1 MLQSEDI
8 SKINEIK
15 GLYSERWIQP
25 EFMKEHIN
33 RLKVSSK
40 SKLFTSIKTSG
51 VGFWTLFNVLLL
63 FPFMDVKNV
72 KSYISGR
79 FAIKSITTKDVLY
92 RILKKQNINWRSILL
107 MFVKRYIEL
116 EKQSLDVEPETGKY
130 LIFDDTD
137 IEKTGKKIEGVSK
150 IFNHVS
156 KRYILGFKLLVAGYW
171 DGNIF
176 VPVDFSFHRENKK
189 NKYGLKRKEI
199 EKQYSVKRDSKHP
212 VHKRFRELN
221 SSKTNIVVEMYRRIN
236 SRKIHVDYILFDSW
250 FTSIKLIKKLKSIN
264 EEVNI
269 IGMFKYIKSKV
280 VIGGKTY
287 SLKQLRNIGKLQRSR
302 KHKYY
307 YREFIVV
314 IDGVKVKLFF
324 TKKGKNG
331 NWHTLLSTDTNLTFT
346 KALTIYSKR
355 WTIEVFFKEVKQLLG
370 LGKTQ
375 STNFDVQ
382 IAQTTIIMI
391 QYLLIA
397 IKYRMEAYGTIG
409 GLFKGIKQD
418 YFEYRLSDRI
428 LALMNHIL
436 HVLDFFLDKK
446 QSDEI
451 ISALI
456 TYSNELNFL
465 EEPN

>member
-1 MLQSEDI
+1 M
-8 SKINEIK
+8 
-15 GLYSERWIQP
+15 
-25 EFMKEHIN
+25 
-33 RLKVSSK
+33 
-40 SKLFTSIKTSG
+40 
-51 VGFWTLFNVLLL
+51 
-63 FPFMDVKNV
+63 
-72 KSYISGR
+72 
-79 FAIKSITTKDVLY
+79 
-92 RILKKQNINWRSILL
+92 
-107 MFVKRYIEL
+107 
-116 EKQSLDVEPETGKY
+116 
-130 LIFDDTD
+130 
-137 IEKTGKKIEGVSK
+137 
-150 IFNHVS
+150 
-156 KRYILGFKLLVAGYW
+156 
-171 DGNIF
+171 
-176 VPVDFSFHRENKK
+176 
-189 NKYGLKRKEI
+189 
-199 EKQYSVKRDSKHP
+199 
-212 VHKRFRELN
+212 
-221 SSKTNIVVEMYRRIN
+221 
-236 SRKIHVDYILFDSW
+236 
-250 FTSIKLIKKLKSIN
+250 
-264 EEVNI
+264 
-269 IGMFKYIKSKV
+269 
-280 VIGGKTY
+280 
-287 SLKQLRNIGKLQRSR
+287 
-302 KHKYY
+302 
-307 YREFIVV
+307 
-314 IDGVKVKLFF
+314 FF